1 MRFGILA
8 AIFMVCGHPI
18 AACNY
23 DLVMLSD
30 WEITPRNDTQN
41 ILNTT
46 FLFNGDR
53 EIRMIDASAGFSD
66 VLGGSIASFRM
77 DRDLRLEPGAQ
88 FEQTGL
94 WGMNMFERLLDM
106 EQADVETRV
115 CVRGVVYADGT
126 TEILD

>member
-18 AACNY
+18 AACDY
-23 DLVMLSD
+23 DLVTLTD

-53 EIRMIDASAGFSD
+53 EIRMIDASADFSD
-66 VLGGSIASFRM
+66 ILGGSIASFGI
-77 DRDLRLEPGAQ
+77 DRDLRVEPGAEFSQ
-88 FEQTGL
+88 SGL
-94 WGMNMFERLLDM
+94 WGMYTFERLLEM
-106 EQADVETRV
+106 EKADVETRV
-115 CVRGVVYADGT
+115 CVRGVVYADGS
-126 TEILD
+126 TEVFV